1 MSQWRARTIS
11 RRYATALDS
20 DPGHIAIVVVALAA
34 TGAMPMESS
43 AGTPMNDPPPATALS
58 APPTSAAAKRKR
70 VVSKRGDRRAVGS
83 WEESERVQQIESC
96 PAKRVLGNRDVRVG
110 IACAT
115 LRVDHLN
122 IG

>member
-20 DPGHIAIVVVALAA
+20 DPGHIASVVVALAA

-43 AGTPMNDPPPATALS
+43 AGTPMNDP
-58 APPTSAAAKRKR
+58 PPTSAAAKRKR

-96 PAKRVLGNRDVRVG
+96 PAKRVLGNRDVRV
-110 IACAT
+110 
-115 LRVDHLN
+115 
-122 IG
+122 